1 MASIQRPFKISK
13 NIYLFCICNDISST
27 PNQNF
32 ATNGTQHQKSVTLLN
47 YKLNFATNGT
57 QLQKSAIVLTLNS
70 NFATTVRLVKRKE
83 TTFKKQ
89 KLASSV
95 AKETRIQLQ
104 YF

>member
-13 NIYLFCICNDISST
+13 NIYIFCICNDISST

-32 ATNGTQHQKSVTLLN
+32 ATNGTQHQKSETLLN

-57 QLQKSAIVLTLNS
+57 QLQRSEIVLTLNY

-83 TTFKKQ
+83 TPFKKQ
-89 KLASSV
+89 KLATSV
-95 AKETRIQLQ
+95 AKETRIQQQ